1 MCGDEMSMTNFMS
14 FIPMQK
20 ISIIPLF
27 LILVLPVCAP
37 QKSYAMNWEGHDDWM
52 TEQEHAKR
60 LLNSVPHAKP
70 LTSAFPSCKE
80 REEKHA
86 RNPYEQRPIAGMN
99 CFDESG
105 DLGGITE

>member
-1 MCGDEMSMTNFMS
+1 MTNFMS
-14 FIPMQK
+14 FIPIQK
-20 ISIIPLF
+20 KSIIPLI

-70 LTSAFPSCKE
+70 LTSAFPSCQE

-86 RNPYEQRPIAGMN
+86 RNTYEQRPIAGVN
-99 CFDESG
+99 CLDENDTRKSV
-105 DLGGITE
+105 TE